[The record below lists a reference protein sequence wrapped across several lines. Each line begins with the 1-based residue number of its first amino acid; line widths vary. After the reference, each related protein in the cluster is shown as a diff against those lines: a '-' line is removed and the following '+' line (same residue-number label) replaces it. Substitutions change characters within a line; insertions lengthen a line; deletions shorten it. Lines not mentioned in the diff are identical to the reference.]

1 MTITEV
7 RITLADDASAGNE
20 RLGAYC
26 SVVIDGCFVVR
37 DLKVIDGFGGA
48 FVAMPSRKLTDRC
61 HNCWGKNH
69 LLARFCNECGS
80 RLDEDRAPLGDDGR
94 PKLHGDIAHPINVAC
109 RRLIQDA
116 VLAAYDEEVRRSR
129 ARGGRASA

>member
-20 RLGAYC
+20 RLGAYV
-26 SVVIDGCFVVR
+26 SIVIDNAFVVR

-61 HNCWGKNH
+61 RNCGAKNH
-69 LLARFCNECGS
+69 LLARFCNDCGC
-80 RLDEDRAPLGDDGR
+80 RLDEGRAPLGDDGR
-94 PKLHGDIAHPINVAC
+94 PKLHSDIAHPINVVC
-109 RRLIQDA
+109 RRVIQDT
-116 VLAAYDEEVRRSR
+116 VLAAYDEKVRRSR